1 MLLQRFL
8 TSLRLKASIFPTLLS
23 NLTSLNVEGLQR
35 GTQVV
40 IFRNTFTKVNRTSQL
55 SFRGT
60 LSTMS
65 DDPEKTLAPL
75 RAAVKEQ
82 GDLVRK
88 LKAEAASEIDVKKA
102 VTELKARKKI
112 LEDKELALTTD
123 ETFDRVKLE
132 DTLKRRFFYDQSFA
146 IYGGVSGL
154 YDFGPVGCAIKAN
167 FINLWRSHF
176 IIEEGML
183 EVDCSILTPHP
194 VFKASGHVDRFADY
208 MVKDVKTGECFR
220 ADHLVKAHLEKLM
233 KDKKTTT
240 EMKDEMNTVLAL
252 LDNYDQAG
260 LAEVLKKYNV
270 TSPLTNNDI
279 TEPVEFNLMFATQ
292 IGPAGNMPG
301 FLRPET
307 AQGIF
312 VNFKRLLE
320 FNQNRLPFAAAQI
333 GQSFRN
339 EISPRS
345 GLLRVRE
352 FTQLEIEHF
361 IDPSDKDHPKF
372 EDVANLEV
380 LLFSGSNQMSGKSA
394 MKTTF
399 GQAVAEGV
407 INSQVLAYF
416 MARTYLFLLKVG
428 VHPDKCRFRQ
438 HLDNEMAHYACDCW
452 DAETKTSY
460 GWVEVVGCA
469 DRSCYDLNQHAQHSK
484 VPLVAVKT
492 LKEPKVID
500 VVEVLANK
508 GAVGKKFKKDAKIL
522 MTHFAEM
529 TKEAA
534 DTFDKNLQG
543 KDEIS
548 LDVNGKTFTLAKDMV
563 TVKRYQKT
571 VHAEDLTPS
580 VIEPSF
586 GLGRIMYSL
595 LEHNFRVREGD
606 EQRTYFTLPQAIAPY
621 KCSVLPLSNNKEFD
635 PFVKQLVRAF
645 SDEGVSHTVDSS
657 SVSIGRRYAR
667 TDEIGIPYG
676 ITVDFDTIKEP
687 HTATLRERDSLE
699 QIRAPL
705 TELPGIVKDL
715 VGGKQSWSDVLKK
728 FPLFQGQEAS

>member
-1 MLLQRFL
+1 M
-8 TSLRLKASIFPTLLS
+8 
-23 NLTSLNVEGLQR
+23 
-35 GTQVV
+35 
-40 IFRNTFTKVNRTSQL
+40 
-55 SFRGT
+55 
-60 LSTMS
+60 
-65 DDPEKTLAPL
+65 
-75 RAAVKEQ
+75 
-82 GDLVRK
+82 
-88 LKAEAASEIDVKKA
+88 
-102 VTELKARKKI
+102 VTESSRLQDQQ
-112 LEDKELALTTD
+112 LPSPWNSLTTD

-233 KDKKTTT
+233 KDKKTTA

-492 LKEPKVID
+492 LKEP
-500 VVEVLANK
+500 
-508 GAVGKKFKKDAKIL
+508 
-522 MTHFAEM
+522 
-529 TKEAA
+529 
-534 DTFDKNLQG
+534 
-543 KDEIS
+543 IS
-548 LDVNGKTFTLAKDMV
+548 F
-563 TVKRYQKT
+563 
-571 VHAEDLTPS
+571 
-580 VIEPSF
+580 
-586 GLGRIMYSL
+586 
-595 LEHNFRVREGD
+595 
-606 EQRTYFTLPQAIAPY
+606 
-621 KCSVLPLSNNKEFD
+621 
-635 PFVKQLVRAF
+635 
-645 SDEGVSHTVDSS
+645 
-657 SVSIGRRYAR
+657 
-667 TDEIGIPYG
+667 
-676 ITVDFDTIKEP
+676 
-687 HTATLRERDSLE
+687 
-699 QIRAPL
+699 
-705 TELPGIVKDL
+705 
-715 VGGKQSWSDVLKK
+715 
-728 FPLFQGQEAS
+728 